1 MDPRLS
7 RALTFVLFPFF
18 FVGFVA
24 IIAFRICVLP
34 LAAPALPPGT
44 SVPSRK
50 QRLGRTI
57 AHVLGVILLPLNT
70 VVFLVMLVGVAML
83 TLLGIT
89 PRSLRA
95 RREAKRRG
103 PAAYAERPWAA
114 RDAEDRRNLLM
125 GLTVSAWVGL
135 PMGGIA
141 AALLAP
147 TSWGG
152 HGWWVVTAFVLG
164 IPLLSIPVLL
174 LFGGRAMDSWTSPY
188 SS

>member
-1 MDPRLS
+1 MHPRLS
-7 RALTFVLFPFF
+7 RALTFVIFPFF

-24 IIAFRICVLP
+24 IIALRVFVLP
-34 LAAPALPPGT
+34 LAMHTSAPGT
-44 SVPSRK
+44 SVSSWK
-50 QRLGRTI
+50 QRLGRPI
-57 AHVLGVILLPLNT
+57 VRVLSVILLPLNL
-70 VVFLVMLVGVAML
+70 VLFPVMLVGIAAL

-95 RREAKRRG
+95 RRAAKARG

-125 GLTVSAWVGL
+125 GLTVSAWAGL
-135 PMGGIA
+135 PIGAIA

-152 HGWWVVTAFVLG
+152 HGWRVVTAFVLG
-164 IPLLSIPVLL
+164 MPLLSIPVLL
-174 LFGGRAMDSWTSPY
+174 LFGRRAMDSWSDPGST
-188 SS
+188 

>member
-1 MDPRLS
+1 MHPRLS
-7 RALTFVLFPFF
+7 RALTFVILPFF
-18 FVGFVA
+18 FVGFVT
-24 IIAFRICVLP
+24 IIAFRVFVLP
-34 LAAPALPPGT
+34 LAMPTSAPGT
-44 SVPSRK
+44 SVPSWK
-50 QRLGRTI
+50 QRLGRAV
-57 AHVLGVILLPLNT
+57 AHVLGVVLLPVNL
-70 VVFLVMLVGVAML
+70 VLFPVMLVGIALL

-95 RREAKRRG
+95 RREAKARG
-103 PAAYAERPWAA
+103 AAAYAERPWAA

-125 GLTVSAWVGL
+125 GLTVSAWAGL
-135 PMGGIA
+135 PIGGIA

-164 IPLLSIPVLL
+164 IPLLAIPVLL
-174 LFGGRAMDSWTSPY
+174 LFGGRMMDSWASPY